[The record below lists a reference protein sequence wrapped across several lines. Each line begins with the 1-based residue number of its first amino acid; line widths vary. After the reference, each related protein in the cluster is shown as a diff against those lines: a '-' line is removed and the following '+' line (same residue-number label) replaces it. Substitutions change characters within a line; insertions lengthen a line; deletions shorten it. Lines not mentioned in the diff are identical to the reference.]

1 MSYQWLDAKYVSL
14 LSFRLRNFRAR
25 GQHNWN
31 FSCPLCGDSKTN
43 KRKAR
48 GYVYPLKGK
57 LVYHCHNCNATMD
70 IQKFLKTIDQ
80 SLYDEYVRERLMADP
95 ATVKKQQ
102 ENAELTDFV
111 KKLQPPKFQANTPLK
126 KLKKVSVL
134 PVEHPVKKY
143 IQNRKIPSEFHYKL
157 FLTNGFKKWVNSFI
171 PDKFENEANDEPRLI
186 IPMLDKDNNMF
197 GFQGRSFK
205 KNSLLRYITIMFD
218 ESKPKLFGL
227 DKLVDNYIVRV
238 VEGPIDSMF
247 LPNCIASCGGDIIV
261 DLPYVSTNKDNFV
274 IIYDNEPRN
283 PDTIRKMEKA
293 LDAGYKICIWPD
305 NLTQKDIN
313 DMVMGGMESKK
324 IVDMID
330 TNTFSGLEA
339 KARLQM
345 WKRV

>member
-1 MSYQWLDAKYVSL
+1 
-14 LSFRLRNFRAR
+14 
-25 GQHNWN
+25 
-31 FSCPLCGDSKTN
+31 
-43 KRKAR
+43 
-48 GYVYPLKGK
+48 
-57 LVYHCHNCNATMD
+57 MD
-70 IQKFLKTIDQ
+70 IQKFIKSIDN
-80 SLYDEYVRERLMADP
+80 SLYDEYVREKLMADP
-95 ATVKKQQ
+95 AKAKKQQ
-102 ENAELTDFV
+102 ENNELTEFV
-111 KKLQPPKFQANTPLK
+111 KKMQTPSFQANTPLK

-134 PVEHPVKKY
+134 QVEHPVKKY

-157 FLTNGFKKWVNSFI
+157 FLTTGFKKWVNSFI
-171 PDKFENEANDEPRLI
+171 PEKFESEENDEPRLI

-227 DKLVDNYIVRV
+227 DKVVDNYLVRV

-261 DLPYVSTNKDNFV
+261 DLPYVSKNKENFV

-293 LDAGYKICIWPD
+293 VDAGYKICIWPD
-305 NLTQKDIN
+305 NLTYKDIN
-313 DMVMGGMESKK
+313 DMVLGGL
-324 IVDMID
+324 D
-330 TNTFSGLEA
+330 TNKITKIIDDNTFKGLEA

-345 WKRV
+345 WKKV